1 MRKYLLLVILSL
13 FVTFSLFAQ
22 NPKTSPTPPVA
33 DEDIVKISTDLIQ
46 LDVIVTDK
54 NGKIITNLTPDDF
67 EIYENGKKQD
77 LTNFLFV
84 ASQNQSKIAPEVKK
98 NKKNDK
104 TQMPVPPVELKPE
117 QVKRTIALIVDDL
130 GLSFESLVKVRGAL
144 KTFVDEQMQPN
155 DLVAIVVAGNGAGSL
170 QQFTS
175 DKRLLRAAIEKIRW
189 NPQGRAG
196 ITPFAPAGQISLT
209 DSDTDDN
216 GDSSDSSTSEDSS
229 STSTIDQYAVL
240 QQQNYSS
247 NYWRDIFSVG
257 TLGAINYVVKGMSSL
272 SGRKSVMLFSDGFPI
287 CSVDSSTGEFD
298 AQSCQIMTEAMQH
311 LTDFCNRSS
320 VSIYSMDARG
330 LQTTGLSA
338 ADATKSSSL
347 SDVVQISNDRS
358 LQMTSN
364 QEGLRYL
371 AEETGGRTFFNQN
384 FLDLSIQAALDD
396 QQGYYLLGYQPDSD
410 SFDAKTLKFNKLEV
424 KVKNTDY
431 VVRSRKG
438 FLGFVGDNSPEA
450 LENPSDKTF
459 NALMSPF
466 SAGEIAL
473 RLNTLFGNNAATG
486 SFVNSYVHI
495 NAADLTFTEQ
505 EDGSQKVAFEIM
517 AASFGENGATI
528 DQVGRT
534 YRLSVPPDTYQ
545 EMIRDGF
552 VYSFI
557 FPVKKAGAFQMRVA
571 VRDTTSSKVGSANQ
585 FVEAPDLKKG
595 NLTLSGI
602 ILENFREGEAPQPGL
617 TVNDITL
624 GKGDPRVDTSLRK
637 FQQGTFLRYVSEI
650 YNAKLDKSQKSQI
663 QSQIKVFKDG
673 NEVLATSLQP
683 FATEGQKDQQRI
695 TFGGKLALGKEL
707 NPGEYILQII
717 VKDMLAKE
725 KNNISSQWVQF
736 EIID

>member
-1 MRKYLLLVILSL
+1 MNKFLFLFAFILFLS
-13 FVTFSLFAQ
+13 FSVAAQ
-22 NPKTSPTPPVA
+22 NPKTSPTPPA
-33 DEDIVKISTDLIQ
+33 NDEEIVKISTDLIQ

-54 NGKIITNLTPDDF
+54 KGKIITDLTPEDF
-67 EIYENGKKQD
+67 EVYENGKKQNI
-77 LTNFLFV
+77 TNFLFV
-84 ASQNQSKIAPEVKK
+84 SSQTQSKIAPSVKK

-104 TQMPVPPVELKPE
+104 TPIPIPPVELKPE

-130 GLSFESLVKVRGAL
+130 GLSFESLVKVRSAL
-144 KTFVDEQMQPN
+144 KIFVDEQMQPN
-155 DLVAIVVAGNGAGSL
+155 DLVAVVVAGNGAGSL

-175 DKRLLRAAIEKIRW
+175 DKRLLHAAIDKIRW
-189 NPQGRAG
+189 NPQGRSG

-209 DSDTDDN
+209 DSD
-216 GDSSDSSTSEDSS
+216 SSTSEDSS
-229 STSTIDQYAVL
+229 ATDQSSEL
-240 QQQNYSS
+240 RQQMYNN

-257 TLGAINYVVKGMSSL
+257 TLGAINYVVKGMSNI
-272 SGRKSVMLFSDGFPI
+272 SGRKSVMLFSDGFPV
-287 CSVDSSTGEFD
+287 CSVDTSTGEFD
-298 AQSCQIMTEAMQH
+298 AESCQTMTDALQR

-320 VSIYSMDARG
+320 VSIYTMDARG
-330 LQTTGLSA
+330 LQTTALSA
-338 ADATKSSSL
+338 ADSTASSTL
-347 SDVVQISNDRS
+347 SDVVTLSSNRS
-358 LQMTSN
+358 QQMISN
-364 QEGLRYL
+364 QEGLKYL
-371 AEETGGRTFFNQN
+371 AEETGGKTYFNQN
-384 FLDLSIQAALDD
+384 FLDLGIEAALED
-396 QQGYYLLGYQPDSD
+396 QKGYYLLGYQPDSD
-410 SFDAKTLKFNKLEV
+410 SFDPKKLRFNKLEV

-431 VVRSRKG
+431 VVRSRSG
-438 FLGFVGDNSPEA
+438 FLGFTGVESPENIQ
-450 LENPSDKTF
+450 NPTDKTF

-466 SAGEIAL
+466 SAGEIGL
-473 RLNTLFGNNAATG
+473 RLNTLFGNNTTTG

-495 NAADLTFTEQ
+495 NAKDLTFTDQ
-505 EDGSQKVAFEIM
+505 EDGSKKVAFEIM

-534 YRLSVPPDTYQ
+534 YRLNVPSDTYE

-571 VRDTTSSKVGSANQ
+571 VRDTTSSKVGSASQ
-585 FVEAPDLKKG
+585 FVETPDLKKG
-595 NLTLSGI
+595 KLTLSGI
-602 ILENFREGEAPQPGL
+602 ILENFSEEGEEQPSL

-650 YNAKLDKSQKSQI
+650 YNAKLDKSQKAQI

-673 NEVLATSLQP
+673 KEVLDIPMKP
-683 FATEGQKDQQRI
+683 FDTEGQKDMQRI

-707 NPGEYILQII
+707 MPGEYILQII

-725 KNNISSQWVQF
+725 KDNLTSQWVQF

>member
-1 MRKYLLLVILSL
+1 MKKFVLLGVISFLLSL
-13 FVTFSLFAQ
+13 SVAAQ
-22 NPKTSPTPPVA
+22 NPKTSPTPPNN
-33 DEDIVKISTDLIQ
+33 DEEIVKISTDLIQ

-54 NGKIITNLTPDDF
+54 KGKIITDLTPNDF
-67 EIYENGKKQD
+67 EIYENGKKQNI
-77 LTNFLFV
+77 TNFLFV
-84 ASQNQSKIAPEVKK
+84 ASQTQSKIAPSVKN

-104 TQMPVPPVELKPE
+104 TSMPIPPVELKPE

-130 GLSFESLVKVRGAL
+130 SLSFESLVKVRSAL

-155 DLVAIVVAGNGAGSL
+155 DLVAIIVAGNGAGSL

-175 DKRLLRAAIEKIRW
+175 DKRMLHAAIDKIRW

-209 DSDTDDN
+209 DQGSDEN
-216 GDSSDSSTSEDSS
+216 SEDSNSSTS
-229 STSTIDQYAVL
+229 DQSGII
-240 QQQNYSS
+240 QEQIYSN

-257 TLGAINYVVKGMSSL
+257 TLGAINYVVKGMTNI
-272 SGRKSVMLFSDGFPI
+272 SGRKSVMLFSDGFPV
-287 CSVDSSTGEFD
+287 CMAESTSGEMD
-298 AQSCQIMTEAMQH
+298 AESCKTMTDALRR

-320 VSIYSMDARG
+320 VSIYTMDARG
-330 LQTTGLSA
+330 LQTTALSA
-338 ADATKSSSL
+338 ADATASSGL
-347 SDVVQISNDRS
+347 ADVVQLSGNRS
-358 LQMTSN
+358 QQLISN
-364 QEGLRYL
+364 QEGLKFL
-371 AEETGGRTFFNQN
+371 ADETGGKTYFNQN
-384 FLDLSIQAALDD
+384 FLDLGIESVLED
-396 QQGYYLLGYQPDSD
+396 QKGYYLLAYQPDSD
-410 SFDAKTLKFNKLEV
+410 SFDRKTLRFNKLDI
-424 KVKNTDY
+424 KVKNPDY

-438 FLGFVGDNSPEA
+438 FLGFVGNDSPEN
-450 LENPSDKTF
+450 LQNPTDKTF

-466 SAGEIAL
+466 SAGEIGL
-473 RLNTLFGNNAATG
+473 RLNTLFGNNSTTG
-486 SFVNSYVHI
+486 SFVNSYLHI
-495 NAADLTFTEQ
+495 NAKDLTFEPQ
-505 EDGSQKVAFEIM
+505 EDGSKKVAFEIM

-534 YRLSVPPDTYQ
+534 YRLNVPADTYE

-602 ILENFREGEAPQPGL
+602 ILENFRDGEEEQPSL

-637 FQQGTFLRYVSEI
+637 FQQRTFLRYVSEI
-650 YNAKLDKSQKSQI
+650 YNAKLDKSQKAQI

-673 NEVLATSLQP
+673 KAVLEIPVKP
-683 FATEGQKDQQRI
+683 FETEGQKDMQRI
-695 TFGGKLALGKEL
+695 TFGGKIALGKEL
-707 NPGEYILQII
+707 APGEYILQII

-725 KNNISSQWVQF
+725 KNNLTTQWVQF
-736 EIID
+736 EIVN